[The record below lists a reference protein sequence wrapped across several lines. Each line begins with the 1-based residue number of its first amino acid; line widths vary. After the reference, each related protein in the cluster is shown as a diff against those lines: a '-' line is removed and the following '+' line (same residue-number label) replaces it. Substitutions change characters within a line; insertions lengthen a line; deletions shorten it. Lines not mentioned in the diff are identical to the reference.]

1 MEDQPLRNGVT
12 AILYPL
18 LLAIVMA
25 GGYYLGT
32 LQTHNSDRE
41 HRQNASGLLKLN
53 RVLDEIE
60 VKYVDSIESDQLVE
74 TSIGGILQNLDP
86 HSSYIPAKE
95 LSYMDEPLKG
105 SFGGIG
111 IRFMILR
118 DTLIVTNLVESGPS
132 QRSGILAGD
141 RIIAINDSAITNI
154 GLKNTDVLDKLK
166 GQIETHVKVT
176 VFRNS
181 TNKTIAY
188 DIIRGPVPIK
198 SVESAQIISEGV
210 GYIKLVRFAE
220 PTPLEFDIA
229 AKKLL
234 NNGMKKLI
242 LDLRDNGG
250 GYLQPAVQVV
260 DQFLK
265 NGKMIVYTEGRHNG
279 RVNNYA
285 TAKGRLE
292 ETELIVLIN
301 ENSASAS
308 EIVAGAIQDNDRG
321 LIVGRQSF
329 GKGLVQEPILLSDG
343 SSIRLTVARYYTPS
357 GRCIQ
362 KPYGK
367 GIDYNAD
374 YLDRYENGDF
384 YTVDSSKL
392 EKLDKFQTTSGRIV
406 YGGGGIFPDIFIP
419 LDTIGASSYFSAL
432 SYTASFTEFAFEFVD
447 GNRNRLNAFRNAQD
461 FDNTFEIS
469 ENMFEDF
476 VLYAEEK
483 HQVKQSPY
491 GMTASKERIKTRIKA
506 QIAVNVWGN
515 NGMYTVYNK
524 KDLTV
529 IRAVQEVD
537 QVRFLNR

>member
-18 LLAIVMA
+18 LLAFVMA

-32 LQTHNSDRE
+32 LQTNNSDTD
-41 HRQNASGLLKLN
+41 HAKNATGLLKLN
-53 RVLDEIE
+53 RVLNEIE

-86 HSSYIPAKE
+86 HSSYIPAKD

-111 IRFMILR
+111 IRFMILK
-118 DTLIVTNLVESGPS
+118 DTLIVTSVVESGPS

-141 RIIAINDSAITNI
+141 RIIAINDSSVTNI
-154 GLKNTDVLDKLK
+154 GLKNADVLDKLK

-181 TNKTIAY
+181 NKKIIPF
-188 DIIRGPVPIK
+188 DIIRGLVPIK

-210 GYIKLVRFAE
+210 GYIKLVRFSE

-250 GYLQPAVQVV
+250 GYLQPAVQVA

-265 NGKMIVYTEGRHNG
+265 DGNMIVYTEGRHNG
-279 RVNNYA
+279 RVNNFA
-285 TAKGRLE
+285 TSTGRLE
-292 ETELIVLIN
+292 GTEIIVLIN

-362 KPYGK
+362 RPYGN

-384 YTVDSSKL
+384 YTIDSSKL
-392 EKLDKFQTTSGRIV
+392 EKLDKFETAGGRIV

-419 LDTIGASSYFSAL
+419 LDTTGATSYLSAL

-447 GNRNRLNAFRNAQD
+447 ENRNKLNTFRNAQD
-461 FDNTFEIS
+461 FDNTFVIS
-469 ENMFEDF
+469 ESMFEAF
-476 VLYAEEK
+476 LLYAEEH
-483 HQVKQSPY
+483 HQIQRSPY
-491 GMTASKERIKTRIKA
+491 GLVASKDRIKTRLKA
-506 QIAVNVWGN
+506 QIAANVWGN

-524 KDLTV
+524 KDQTV
-529 IRAVQEVD
+529 IRAVQEIE
-537 QVRFLNR
+537 QVRFLTR

>member
-12 AILYPL
+12 AVLYPL
-18 LLAIVMA
+18 LLAFVMA

-32 LQTHNSDRE
+32 LQTNKSDTG
-41 HRQNASGLLKLN
+41 HANNAVGLLKLN
-53 RVLDEIE
+53 RVLNEIE

-74 TSIGGILQNLDP
+74 TSIGGILHNLDP
-86 HSSYIPAKE
+86 HSSYIPAKD

-105 SFGGIG
+105 SFGGVG

-118 DTLIVTNLVESGPS
+118 DTLIATSVVESGPS
-132 QRSGILAGD
+132 QKSGVLAGD
-141 RIIAINDSAITNI
+141 RIIAIDDSAITNI
-154 GLKNTDVLDKLK
+154 GLKNVDVLDKLK
-166 GQIETHVKVT
+166 GEIGTHVKVT
-176 VFRNS
+176 VFRTP
-181 TNKTIAY
+181 TNETIPI
-188 DIIRGPVPIK
+188 DIIRGSVPIK

-220 PTPLEFDIA
+220 PTPLEFDLA

-234 NNGMKKLI
+234 NNGMEKLI

-250 GYLQPAVQVV
+250 GYLQPAVQIV

-279 RVNNYA
+279 RVNNFA
-285 TAKGRLE
+285 TTNGRLE

-308 EIVAGAIQDNDRG
+308 EIVAGAVQDNDRG
-321 LIVGRQSF
+321 MILGRQSF

-362 KPYGK
+362 RPYGN
-367 GIDYNAD
+367 GVDYNAD
-374 YLDRYENGDF
+374 YLERYENGEF
-384 YTVDSSKL
+384 YTIDSSKL
-392 EKLDKFQTTSGRIV
+392 EKLDKFETAGGRIV

-419 LDTIGASSYFSAL
+419 LDTNGSSSYLSAL
-432 SYTASFTEFAFEFVD
+432 SYTASFTEFAFEYVD
-447 GNRNRLNAFRNAQD
+447 ENRKSLNTFRNAQD
-461 FDNTFEIS
+461 YDNTFVIS
-469 ENMFEDF
+469 ENMFADF
-476 VLYAEEK
+476 VLYAEEH
-483 HQVKQSPY
+483 HQIKRSPY
-491 GMTASKERIKTRIKA
+491 GLVASKERIKTRLKA
-506 QIAVNVWGN
+506 QIALNVWGN

-524 KDLTV
+524 KDRTV
-529 IRAVQEVD
+529 IRAIEEVAR
-537 QVRFLNR
+537 VNFINR

>member
-1 MEDQPLRNGVT
+1 VT

-32 LQTHNSDRE
+32 LQTNNSDTD
-41 HRQNASGLLKLN
+41 HVQNASGLLKLN

-86 HSSYIPAKE
+86 HSSYIPAKD

-118 DTLIVTNLVESGPS
+118 DTLIVTNVVESGPS

-141 RIIAINDSAITNI
+141 RIIGINDSAVTNI
-154 GLKNTDVLDKLK
+154 GLKNADVLDKLK
-166 GQIETHVKVT
+166 GQIQTHVKVT

-181 TNKTIAY
+181 TNKTIPY

-285 TAKGRLE
+285 TSKGRLE
-292 ETELIVLIN
+292 KTELIILIN

-374 YLDRYENGDF
+374 YLDRYENGEF
-384 YTVDSSKL
+384 YTIDSSKL
-392 EKLDKFQTTSGRIV
+392 EKLDKFETTGGRIV

-447 GNRNRLNAFRNAQD
+447 GNRNGLNDFRNAQD
-461 FDNTFEIS
+461 FDNTFVIS

-476 VLYAEEK
+476 VLYAEEQ
-483 HQVKQSPY
+483 HQIKRSPY
-491 GMTASKERIKTRIKA
+491 GLAASKERIKTRLKA
-506 QIAVNVWGN
+506 QIAANVWGN

-529 IRAVQEVD
+529 IRAVQEIE

>member
-18 LLAIVMA
+18 LLAFVMA

-32 LQTHNSDRE
+32 LQTNNSDTD
-41 HRQNASGLLKLN
+41 HAKNATGLLKLN
-53 RVLDEIE
+53 RVLNEIE

-86 HSSYIPAKE
+86 HSSYIPAKD

-111 IRFMILR
+111 IRFMILK
-118 DTLIVTNLVESGPS
+118 DTLIVTSVVESGPS

-141 RIIAINDSAITNI
+141 RIIAINDSSVTNI
-154 GLKNTDVLDKLK
+154 GLKNADVLDKLK

-181 TNKTIAY
+181 NKKIIPF
-188 DIIRGPVPIK
+188 DIIRGLVPIK

-210 GYIKLVRFAE
+210 GYIKLVRFSE

-250 GYLQPAVQVV
+250 GYLQPAVQVA

-265 NGKMIVYTEGRHNG
+265 DGNMIVYTEGRHNG
-279 RVNNYA
+279 RVNNFA
-285 TAKGRLE
+285 TSTGRLE
-292 ETELIVLIN
+292 GTEIIVLIN

-362 KPYGK
+362 RPYGN

-374 YLDRYENGDF
+374 
-384 YTVDSSKL
+384 
-392 EKLDKFQTTSGRIV
+392 
-406 YGGGGIFPDIFIP
+406 
-419 LDTIGASSYFSAL
+419 
-432 SYTASFTEFAFEFVD
+432 
-447 GNRNRLNAFRNAQD
+447 
-461 FDNTFEIS
+461 
-469 ENMFEDF
+469 
-476 VLYAEEK
+476 
-483 HQVKQSPY
+483 
-491 GMTASKERIKTRIKA
+491 
-506 QIAVNVWGN
+506 
-515 NGMYTVYNK
+515 
-524 KDLTV
+524 
-529 IRAVQEVD
+529 
-537 QVRFLNR
+537 